1 MLTKKKIDE
10 EFKNKKNDM
19 LLYIDQ
25 ESRLCT
31 KMENGM
37 QFSYTEIQL
46 RAVYSHLEG
55 INWDS

>member
-1 MLTKKKIDE
+1 
-10 EFKNKKNDM
+10 M

-25 ESRLCT
+25 EGRLGS

-46 RAVYSHLEG
+46 KAVYSHLES